1 MIDSP
6 EVEGFVM
13 GNKYLTMLAEHFYR
27 YACTESSA
35 GRLLVVMTDA
45 GVVDVIRG
53 DSRKELLSAALARH
67 PGAGLI
73 PDRGVHA
80 HWVAAIVKR
89 VERPGREYG
98 IPLDRS
104 VGHEHSSA
112 G

>member
-1 MIDSP
+1 MSSEDLIM
-6 EVEGFVM
+6 V
-13 GNKYLTMLAEHFYR
+13 AEHFYR

-35 GRLLVVMTDA
+35 GRLLVVMTDD

-73 PDRGVHA
+73 PDCGA
-80 HWVAAIVKR
+80 HDLWVAAIVKR
-89 VERPGREYG
+89 IERPVSEYG
-98 IPLDRS
+98 IPLDR
-104 VGHEHSSA
+104 GTGYERRAA